1 MDKKVYTFCLNFFE
15 KDDYMLSVG
24 RRQIDALREVGL
36 LKDKKTGLNVQDPNY
51 TVLNKFHKARAKT
64 YAVVE
69 TPEILAFLECWD
81 RCNLQEITTRQFNQ
95 LVDERRLNESD
106 IQRSGEYVERA
117 LCFVSR
123 DGRYFVQKVA
133 KLLIPI
139 GVWRSKGA
147 KNY

>member
-1 MDKKVYTFCLNFFE
+1 MKQNYEIQISFFKSLKPLWRNGLRVCKKKFFSVRIMDKKVHTFCLNFFE
-15 KDDYMLSVG
+15 KDDCMLSVG

-81 RCNLQEITTRQFNQ
+81 RCNLQEITARQFNQ
-95 LVDERRLNESD
+95 LVEEKRLNESN
-106 IQRSGEYVERA
+106 I
-117 LCFVSR
+117 
-123 DGRYFVQKVA
+123 
-133 KLLIPI
+133 
-139 GVWRSKGA
+139 
-147 KNY
+147 